1 MDILDKLN
9 WRYAT
14 KEFDTSKVISDIKVD
29 KLLKA
34 ANLTATSFGL
44 QPAKVVLVENKELR
58 ENLVQYSWGQRQ
70 VADSSHLLVITI
82 SSDIGDKDVDAYVD
96 RISEQRG
103 VKKQTIEGMS
113 KMVKGFLAN
122 MGPAEKKEW
131 MANQAHIILGN
142 LLTVCAVEDI
152 DACPIAGFQPD
163 KYDEILGLENDGQ
176 KSILVLPV
184 GYRLNSDKYASL
196 AKVRMHDSE
205 FVIRK

>member
-103 VKKQTIEGMS
+103 VEKQTIEGMS

>member
-103 VKKQTIEGMS
+103 VEKQTIEGMS

-196 AKVRMHDSE
+196 VKVRMHDSE

>member
-196 AKVRMHDSE
+196 VKVRMHDSE